1 MNKVYLGIP
10 YTWNPERSF
19 QIANV
24 VAAEF
29 MQQGNIVFS
38 PISHSHPVSRHIK
51 ELQLDRDFWMKQ
63 DLPMLASCNRM
74 VIIVPSDEDGGYQL
88 VLNSKGLQREIK
100 VAEGLFIEIEYYE
113 L

>member
-10 YTWNPERSF
+10 YAWNPERSF
-19 QIANV
+19 QLANI
-24 VAAEF
+24 VAAEL
-29 MQQGNIVFS
+29 MQQGDIVFS
-38 PISHSHPVSRHIK
+38 PVSHGHPIGKHLK
-51 ELQLDRDFWMKQ
+51 QLQFDYYFWMKQ

-74 VIIVPSDEDGGYQL
+74 VVVVPSDEDGGYEL

-100 VAEGLFIEIEYYE
+100 VAESLFIEIEYYE